1 MIARRFDELS
11 ANSAAVANRSFR
23 ALRAWCNF
31 AMEKY
36 EDAAGNPAVPFN
48 PCARLKALKKWHR
61 IPRRKRHIEPSQL
74 AGFWRTVA
82 HDANDPA
89 HLRSVK
95 DLCALLL
102 LTGLREQEGAS
113 LRWERF
119 DPGHAAIH
127 GATHEKPSCAHPTH
141 RRMADRDAREASS

>member
-1 MIARRFDELS
+1 MVERRFDELS

-23 ALRAWCNF
+23 ALRVWCNF
-31 AMEKY
+31 AVEKY
-36 EDAAGNPAVPFN
+36 EDAAGNPVPFN

-61 IPRRKRHIEPSQL
+61 IPRRKRHIAPSQL
-74 AGFWRTVA
+74 AAFWRTMA
-82 HDANDPA
+82 RDDSDPA
-89 HLRSVK
+89 HCRSVK

-113 LRWERF
+113 LRWENIDLSTRQF
-119 DPGHAAIH
+119 TVPHTKSHRVHI
-127 GATHEKPSCAHPTH
+127 TH